1 MMVAP
6 LPPARLFEA
15 SELGACLHP
24 LDQALVVLRLSG
36 LTPNEDVAALPIA
49 ERDRRL
55 VELRQAMFG
64 DTIACVVDCP
74 ACASLLEFE
83 LSADALLAEIG
94 TPCPEEELSLDGWTI
109 VLRSLDSRDL
119 AAVASAPEV
128 ETAAALLV
136 ERAMRLDSRPAAS
149 EPADGLP
156 AKIRAAAARR
166 IAEREEAA
174 DLALDLGCTGC
185 GTTWTAVF
193 DIGAHLW
200 VEIDAQATRLVREVA
215 ALAGRFGW
223 SEADLLAMP
232 PARRRAY
239 LQAEGLA

>member
-1 MMVAP
+1 MAVP
-6 LPPARLFEA
+6 LPPARLLEA

-36 LTPNEDVAALPIA
+36 PDLDEDPAALPIA

-64 DTIACVVDCP
+64 DSIPCVINCP
-74 ACASLLEFE
+74 ACAGLQEFE
-83 LSADALLAEIG
+83 LSAAALLAEIG
-94 TPCPEEELSLDGWTI
+94 APCPEEVLSLEGWTI
-109 VLRSLDSRDL
+109 VLRALDSRDL
-119 AAVASAPEV
+119 AAVASAPGV
-128 ETAAALLV
+128 ETASRWLA
-136 ERAMRLDSRPAAS
+136 ERAIRLEASPAGAGPAEPLPAA
-149 EPADGLP
+149 
-156 AKIRAAAARR
+156 IRAAAARR

-185 GTTWTAVF
+185 GAAWTAVF

-200 VEIDAQATRLVREVA
+200 LEIDAQARRLVREVA
-215 ALAGRFGW
+215 ALAARFGW

-239 LQAEGLA
+239 LHAEGLA